1 MVPILILA
9 ATVLFVVFRRVILP
23 RRSSTRARRE
33 QRPRR
38 RPSLPAVT
46 ALLAASGDV
55 GLVAAREVRQRVSG
69 RGFRVGT
76 LLMLTAAAA
85 AIVVPVLGRGKR
97 TERVGVVGT
106 SVARVR
112 AAVLSAGTSV
122 GDTVN
127 VVALPDETAAG
138 ADLRSGRIDVAVV
151 DGDQVWVKKPV
162 PTTDAST
169 TAQLAHMLARTIG
182 SDEAIRAAG
191 LSPAQVTALAGAK
204 PLPVRS
210 LESGGISTATRSAAI
225 AGLVL
230 LFLMLT
236 QYNTWTLVGVMEEK
250 ASRVIEVLL
259 AAVGPGKLL
268 SGKVLGI
275 GVVVFAQ
282 AGLVVAFAI
291 GLAHAVGS
299 DLVHGTAP
307 GVLVSAVVWLVLGYA
322 FYSWVYAAAGSMT
335 ERQGQVQTL
344 AFPLALPIIFAYFMA
359 TTTLASGTPS
369 TFFEALAYVPPT
381 APFVVP
387 VLVALGAITWWQ
399 FAISVALIV
408 VSTVAVAR
416 LAMRVYATA
425 TLRTGARVRLRDLVP
440 RPRVPRPRVTLP
452 RGSR

>member
-9 ATVLFVVFRRVILP
+9 ATVLFAVLRRVVLP
-23 RRSSTRARRE
+23 RRSSMRDTRE
-33 QRPRR
+33 PRR

-46 ALLAASGDV
+46 ARLAASGGV
-55 GLVAAREVRQRVSG
+55 GLVAAREVRQRIGG
-69 RGFRVGT
+69 RVFRVGT
-76 LLMLTAAAA
+76 LLMLTAAATV
-85 AIVVPVLGRGKR
+85 IVVPVLERGKH
-97 TERVGVVGT
+97 TERVGVVGA
-106 SVARVR
+106 SPGPARG
-112 AAVLSAGTSV
+112 ALLSAGTSV
-122 GDTVN
+122 GDSVHL
-127 VVALPDETAAG
+127 VAVSDAAAAR
-138 ADLRSGRIDVAVV
+138 ADLRSGRIDMAVV
-151 DGDQVWVKKPV
+151 DGGQVWVMKPV
-162 PTTDAST
+162 PSTDTST
-169 TAQLAHMLARTIG
+169 TAQLARTLARTIG
-182 SDEAIRAAG
+182 SDEAVRAAG

-275 GVVVFAQ
+275 GLVVFVQ
-282 AGLVVAFAI
+282 AGLIVAFAI

-307 GVLVSAVVWLVLGYA
+307 GVLVSALVWLVLGYA

-335 ERQGQVQTL
+335 ERQAQVQTL
-344 AFPLALPIIFAYFMA
+344 AFPLALPIIFAYFIA
-359 TTTLASGTPS
+359 TTTLASETPS
-369 TFFEALAYVPPT
+369 TFFEVLAYVPPT

-387 VLVALGAITWWQ
+387 VLVALGAMTWWQ

-408 VSTVAVAR
+408 FSTVAVAR
-416 LAMRVYATA
+416 VAIRVYRTA

-440 RPRVPRPRVTLP
+440 RDRLV
-452 RGSR
+452 RGGH

>member
-1 MVPILILA
+1 MEQARVAPIGGAGLA
-9 ATVLFVVFRRVILP
+9 L
-23 RRSSTRARRE
+23 
-33 QRPRR
+33 
-38 RPSLPAVT
+38 
-46 ALLAASGDV
+46 
-55 GLVAAREVRQRVSG
+55 EVRQRIGG
-69 RGFRVGT
+69 RVFRVGT

-85 AIVVPVLGRGKR
+85 AIVVPVLERGKH
-97 TERVGVVGT
+97 TERVGVVGAL
-106 SVARVR
+106 SVPAR
-112 AAVLSAGTSV
+112 AAVVSAGTSI
-122 GDTVN
+122 GDTVRL
-127 VVALPDETAAG
+127 VGEPGAKSAR

-151 DGDQVWVKKPV
+151 DGGQVWVKKPV
-162 PTTDAST
+162 PSTDTST
-169 TAQLAHMLARTIG
+169 TGQLARTLARTIG
-182 SDEAIRAAG
+182 SDEAVRAAA

-210 LESGGISTATRSAAI
+210 LESGGITTATRSAAI

-275 GVVVFAQ
+275 GLVVFVQ

-291 GLAHAVGS
+291 GLAHAIGS
-299 DLVHGTAP
+299 DLVHGTAL

-335 ERQGQVQTL
+335 VRQAQVQTL

-399 FAISVALIV
+399 FAISVALTV

-416 LAMRVYATA
+416 VAMRVYRTA

-440 RPRVPRPRVTLP
+440 LAREPL
-452 RGSR
+452 GQ

>member
-1 MVPILILA
+1 MAPILILA
-9 ATVLFVVFRRVILP
+9 GATAFAVFRRV
-23 RRSSTRARRE
+23 
-33 QRPRR
+33 RR
-38 RPSLPAVT
+38 RRVAPRVAPRVPPRVPPGRRGSSRAGLAALP
-46 ALLAASGDV
+46 ALLASTGDV
-55 GLVAAREVRQRVSG
+55 GLVAAREVRQRIGG
-69 RGFRVGT
+69 RVFRIGT

-85 AIVVPVLGRGKR
+85 AIVVPVLERGKHA
-97 TERVGVVGT
+97 ERVGVVG
-106 SVARVR
+106 ALPAPAR
-112 AAVLSAGTSV
+112 AAVISAATSAG
-122 GDTVN
+122 DTAR
-127 VVALPDETAAG
+127 VVREPDAVAAR

-151 DGDQVWVKKPV
+151 DGGQVWVKKPA
-162 PTTDAST
+162 PATDTSS
-169 TAQLAHMLARTIG
+169 TAQLARTLARTIG
-182 SDEAIRAAG
+182 TDEAVRSAG
-191 LSPAQVTALAGAK
+191 FSPAQVTALAGAK

-225 AGLVL
+225 AGLIL

-268 SGKVLGI
+268 GGKVLGI
-275 GVVVFAQ
+275 GLVVFAQ
-282 AGLVVAFAI
+282 AGLIVAFAF

-307 GVLVSAVVWLVLGYA
+307 GVLVSALVWLVLGYA

-335 ERQGQVQTL
+335 ERQAQVQAL
-344 AFPLALPIIFAYFMA
+344 AFPLALPIIFGYFMA

-369 TFFEALAYVPPT
+369 TFFEVLAYVAPT

-416 LAMRVYATA
+416 LAMRVYRTA

-440 RPRVPRPRVTLP
+440 PDRLARE
-452 RGSR
+452 SQ

>member
-1 MVPILILA
+1 MVPTLILA
-9 ATVLFVVFRRVILP
+9 ATVLFAVFRRVVLP

-33 QRPRR
+33 PRPCL
-38 RPSLPAVT
+38 RPSLPALT
-46 ALLAASGDV
+46 ALLAATGDV
-55 GLVAAREVRQRVSG
+55 GLVAAREVRQRIGG
-69 RGFRVGT
+69 RVFRVGT

-85 AIVVPVLGRGKR
+85 AIVVPVLERGKH
-97 TERVGVVGT
+97 TERAGVVGAL
-106 SVARVR
+106 SVPAR
-112 AAVLSAGTSV
+112 AAVVSAGTSI
-122 GDTVN
+122 GDTVRL
-127 VVALPDETAAG
+127 VGEPGAKSAR
-138 ADLRSGRIDVAVV
+138 ADLRSGRIDVAIV
-151 DGDQVWVKKPV
+151 DDNQVWVKKPV
-162 PTTDAST
+162 PSTDTST
-169 TAQLAHMLARTIG
+169 TAQLARTLARTIG
-182 SDEAIRAAG
+182 SDEAVRAAA

-204 PLPVRS
+204 PLPIRS

-275 GVVVFAQ
+275 GLVVFIQ

-307 GVLVSAVVWLVLGYA
+307 GVLVSALMWLVLGYA

-335 ERQGQVQTL
+335 ERQAQVQTL

-399 FAISVALIV
+399 FAISVALTV

-416 LAMRVYATA
+416 VAMRVYWTA

-440 RPRVPRPRVTLP
+440 VAREPLRQ
-452 RGSR
+452 